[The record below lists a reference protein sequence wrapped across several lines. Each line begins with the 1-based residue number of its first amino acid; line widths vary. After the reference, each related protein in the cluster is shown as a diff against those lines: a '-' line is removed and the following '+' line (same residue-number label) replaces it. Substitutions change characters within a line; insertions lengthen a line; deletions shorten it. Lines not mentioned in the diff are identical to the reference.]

1 VLSVGTPKMKLRR
14 VRKGPLRD
22 WFGPLAWRGATPCFF
37 VSVAGIG
44 VAGADS
50 VCVAMKG
57 VGGGQFRLIS
67 GETRRLAVSVAGKEV
82 REGPKLERRSAKLG
96 KGFNTEIAEGAEDTE
111 RSKGRA
117 GERKLEKGK

>member
-1 VLSVGTPKMKLRR
+1 VPQLRS
-14 VRKGPLRD
+14 KDGKA
-22 WFGPLAWRGATPCFF
+22 WFGKWRGYSTPGFF
-37 VSVAGIG
+37 VSVAS
-44 VAGADS
+44 VRVVDVDS
-50 VCVAMKG
+50 VCVATKG

-82 REGPKLERRSAKLG
+82 REESGLEKQNAKFG